1 MQNLSVKRMLALS
14 VVGRAIREIETDPKR
29 GLRRMIDLGRDMSHS
44 DTRQMIFSLVQ
55 DMLKKPDSP
64 CYDLLSR
71 AVREIDR
78 QTLQKFS
85 VALGWDCWTVG
96 VQTLRANEE
105 PLLWAIRLTLDGSDD
120 LRALREQWKA
130 MRRKGVRM
138 LIGDV
143 KNLAGFQQALVLTIG
158 VSDGAFLFY
167 VPPGL
172 LTPAVVPALADC
184 NTLAIAVED
193 GQPKTQTALDLLRQH
208 KCLYGVYRR
217 CPLDETVSHAR
228 AWMDGLTDAHGYF
241 AILREEHCSQGEE
254 IAEMIGHMRIDQQF
268 RLIPIAAHADFQMI
282 QQKIFF

>member
-29 GLRRMIDLGRDMSHS
+29 GLRRMIDLGRDLSHS

-55 DMLKKPDSP
+55 NMLKKPDSP

-85 VALGWDCWTVG
+85 VALGWDCWTAG
-96 VQTLRANEE
+96 VQTLRADKE
-105 PLLWAIRLTLDGSDD
+105 PIPWAMRLTLDGSGD
-120 LRALREQWKA
+120 LRALREQWKVL
-130 MRRKGVRM
+130 RRKGVRM

-158 VSDGAFLFY
+158 VSDGVFLFY

-172 LTPAVVPALADC
+172 LTTAVVRRWP
-184 NTLAIAVED
+184 TAIRLPSRSKMECPKHRPRWTCCGNISVCTVYTAAV
-193 GQPKTQTALDLLRQH
+193 R
-208 KCLYGVYRR
+208 
-217 CPLDETVSHAR
+217 
-228 AWMDGLTDAHGYF
+228 WMK
-241 AILREEHCSQGEE
+241 R
-254 IAEMIGHMRIDQQF
+254 
-268 RLIPIAAHADFQMI
+268 
-282 QQKIFF
+282 